1 MLTQLPLQ
9 QMPSWH
15 AHKMQT
21 AQQTWSYPERKK
33 HTKFYDCLLMW
44 YIYVCVCVYVCIWN
58 SKYYWDNILCGH
70 NDLYSLWKPSLV
82 KYNLNSDE

>member
-44 YIYVCVCVYVCIWN
+44 YIYIYIYMCVCVCVCMYMKFEV
-58 SKYYWDNILCGH
+58 L
-70 NDLYSLWKPSLV
+70 LR
-82 KYNLNSDE
+82 